1 MPLIS
6 PSHVIAYI
14 AACVENAGTHVAVGG
29 KWILTPARHLGAPRQ
44 GVKFRAPLTA
54 AAPTGPYS
62 FHLTVVT

>member
-14 AACVENAGTHVAVGG
+14 AACVENDGTHV
-29 KWILTPARHLGAPRQ
+29 
-44 GVKFRAPLTA
+44 

-62 FHLTVVT
+62 FHLAGRYLSSPPASSWPIRNRPFCAALSAND